1 MKNKDLQ
8 YLLTLEGKA
17 RETIL
22 NLDIQEIKAKN
33 GVENIVKA
41 LNKLYLKDKLQM
53 AYETYNVFERF
64 CRPEKMSIKEYI
76 NEFECLLNKTK
87 KHGSFMFFDILAY
100 RLLKSANV
108 EDIEKS
114 AI

>member
-22 NLDIQEIKAKN
+22 NLDIEEIKAKN
-33 GVENIVKA
+33 ENIVKA

-53 AYETYNVFERF
+53 AYETYNVHM
-64 CRPEKMSIKEYI
+64 KDSV
-76 NEFECLLNKTK
+76 
-87 KHGSFMFFDILAY
+87 G
-100 RLLKSANV
+100 LKR
-108 EDIEKS
+108 
-114 AI
+114 